1 MTASIIGGLIA
12 LAGIVVRPVSTWL
25 TEAAATRRQRD
36 ALLTL
41 ERLVDVNPATAP
53 LVSDIVRASGRRV
66 PRRGRRSS

>member
-41 ERLVDVNPATAP
+41 ERLVDV
-53 LVSDIVRASGRRV
+53 IVRASGRRV